1 MAGDSGAPDAERSSS
16 GRVNQRAGR
25 KASDRT
31 AARRPSSG
39 DARPPRRR
47 GRVAGLV
54 AIALVLVSA
63 LATFAFI
70 RSDAPQ
76 RIVEAGLRQQF
87 PGATVNIGSAAMR
100 VDLSASFLVL
110 RASRVEISHGETSLV
125 VPSASLSFGAVPAQ
139 LALHGATINIVIG
152 ADGWLASPEAA
163 LVGLIAGGIPGLP
176 AQLATPPAGRAPAP
190 APDATRPWSVR
201 RWLTPERVQ
210 LRDARIDV
218 ARHQDDGTVSKLTFE
233 RVVIGLGAAGEG
245 AVGGTISAGL
255 TQDGERL
262 GGFEARVTAHAARR
276 DLDVRINADG
286 LGLAG
291 LARFFPDAPP
301 PARAIAGAGRLTG
314 SARLQVRAGAIESAS
329 IDVRTA
335 EGRIDAPGVLR
346 SPAKHRGTRLKMR
359 YFGAAGAG
367 ETGETGG
374 TDETDASDVPGGTG
388 ATGGSGETGE
398 TSGTGKTGASG
409 GDISRAIFPGGG
421 RVELDAFSVA
431 FVDGGSVAL
440 SGEVGLGPGAS
451 LARAAIVIESRDT
464 STKRLLDIWP
474 PIVLVRTRNWLER
487 RIAGGRVS
495 SLRVEMS
502 GAREAGRFVVSDL
515 AGTIEFRDSRLE
527 LGAGIAPITDID
539 ATLHLGDNMTRITYT
554 RGSMAGI
561 ELASGEMTIAP
572 LLNAWPAGGR
582 ANAAFRMRGGVADA
596 LGIAASLGID
606 SASGLRR
613 AGVAVDGPGE
623 YELKLAFPVRGKVP
637 VSQFVYALKASM
649 GGGAVTGLPLVGDA
663 RDVDLEVSLE
673 PGLSSFRGRSII
685 MGVSADIDYEGGG
698 EGRHMFRV
706 ATHGSTNFTAL
717 LNRVA
722 GPGLAGTR
730 FAGTRLVGRTGG
742 RVTIRADRA
751 FRDFTSRIELGF
763 KRAELDVPEI
773 IGDDIA
779 IGEGGAGLRLAF
791 EDRKLVS
798 IEDFRLDAQGIKAV
812 GGASFRDD
820 SKARRRLHAMRIE
833 NFSWRGNDITH
844 LEARRVG
851 EGRWS
856 VDASAGRL
864 DIAGLLGGG
873 GAGNLPWINFDIL
886 ADELLIG
893 QGVRLGGHMNG
904 ELASDGKGTAQ
915 FSGDM
920 FYRDRL
926 LFSEG
931 VLDVGFG
938 AGGRFARGAGLVGG
952 AETHIDYNNPT
963 DEDASIVVKSKN
975 GGRVLNALGL
985 TGSVRSGDFELHAN
999 FVGGFADIDA
1009 RVYLKEFSV
1018 VDAPPAVRAL
1028 SVLAPNG
1035 LFRLVQGEGVGF
1047 RRGEAHI
1054 EKRGSDIRLSRVSGS
1069 GTSIAALFLGRYNLE
1084 SRDIDISGHI
1094 VPANFLSDIIDE
1106 VPIVGDILT
1115 GDGYTGVFATQF
1127 SLTGN
1132 AAAPNVSVKPTSFL
1146 PGIFRDIFNPNWLE
1160 KESERIFDTGE
1171 GEDAGG

>member
-1 MAGDSGAPDAERSSS
+1 MAGDSGAPDADRSPS
-16 GRVNQRAGR
+16 GRANRRAGR
-25 KASDRT
+25 KASDMT

-47 GRVAGLV
+47 GRVAGLF
-54 AIALVLVSA
+54 AIALVLVSG

-70 RSDAPQ
+70 RSDAPR

-87 PGATVNIGSAAMR
+87 PGASVNIGSAAMR

-139 LALHGATINIVIG
+139 LALHGATIDIVIG

-176 AQLATPPAGRAPAP
+176 EQLATPPAGRAPVL

-201 RWLTPERVQ
+201 HWLTPERVQ

-233 RVVIGLGAAGEG
+233 RVVIGLDAAGED
-245 AVGGTISAGL
+245 ATGGTIRAGL
-255 TQDGERL
+255 TQDGEQL
-262 GGFEARVTAHAARR
+262 GSFEARVTAHVARR
-276 DLDVRINADG
+276 DLGVRINADG
-286 LGLAG
+286 LSLAG
-291 LARFFPDAPP
+291 LARFLPDAPP
-301 PARAIAGAGRLTG
+301 QARAIAGAGRLTG

-346 SPAKHRGTRLKMR
+346 ASAKHRSTRLKMR
-359 YFGAAGAG
+359 YFGEVGAG
-367 ETGETGG
+367 ET
-374 TDETDASDVPGGTG
+374 A
-388 ATGGSGETGE
+388 ATSA
-398 TSGTGKTGASG
+398 TSGTGDA

-421 RVELDAFSVA
+421 SVELDAFSVA

-502 GAREAGRFVVSDL
+502 GAREAGGFVVSDL

-539 ATLHLGDNMTRITYT
+539 ATLRLGDNMTRITYAS
-554 RGSMAGI
+554 GSMAGI
-561 ELASGEMTIAP
+561 ELTGGEMTIAP

-582 ANAAFRMRGGVADA
+582 ANAAFRMRGGVSDA

-623 YELKLAFPVRGKVP
+623 YELQLAFPVRGKVP

-698 EGRHMFRV
+698 GEGRHMFRI
-706 ATHGSTNFTAL
+706 ATHGSTNFTAI

-722 GPGLAGTR
+722 GPGLAGTH

-763 KRAELDVPEI
+763 KRAELDVPET

-820 SKARRRLHAMRIE
+820 SKARRRLHAMRLE

-851 EGRWS
+851 EGLWS

-873 GAGNLPWINFDIL
+873 GAGKLPWIKFDIL

-915 FSGDM
+915 FSGDV

-938 AGGRFARGAGLVGG
+938 AGGRFARGAGLIGG

-963 DEDASIVVKSKN
+963 AEDASIVVKSKN
-975 GGRVLNALGL
+975 GGRVLDALGL

-1160 KESERIFDTGE
+1160 KESDRIFDTGE
-1171 GEDAGG
+1171 DEEGGG